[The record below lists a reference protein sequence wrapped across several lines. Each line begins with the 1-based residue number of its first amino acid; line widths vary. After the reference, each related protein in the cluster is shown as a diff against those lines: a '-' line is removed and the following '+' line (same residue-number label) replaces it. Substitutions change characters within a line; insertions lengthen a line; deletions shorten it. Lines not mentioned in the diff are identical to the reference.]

1 MIAWKRSSFCSESAC
16 LEAGKRCDAG
26 HCLEAGRSPQDGI
39 VLVRNTKTPDLEPI
53 KFTPAQWKF
62 FLDAVRGDG
71 PRWSWFRDQD
81 DITYDAEEAE
91 AFRLGALAGEF
102 DYENLPRIDEG

>member
-1 MIAWKRSSFCSESAC
+1 MTIWKRSSFCGESAC
-16 LEAGKRCDAG
+16 IEVSRGCDLG
-26 HCLEAGRSPQDGI
+26 HCLEAGRNGHDE
-39 VLVRNTKTPDLEPI
+39 VLVRNTRTPDLDPVR
-53 KFTPAQWKF
+53 FTPAQWKL

-91 AFRLGALAGEF
+91 AFRSGVLAGEF